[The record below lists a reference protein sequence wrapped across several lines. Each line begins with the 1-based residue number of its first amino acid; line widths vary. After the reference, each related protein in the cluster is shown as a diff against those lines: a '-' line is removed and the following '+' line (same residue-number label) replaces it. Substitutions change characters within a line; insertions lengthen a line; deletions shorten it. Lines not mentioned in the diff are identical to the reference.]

1 MNFIHNTSSDAVG
14 AGPFRATLTRH
25 AEVRI
30 RQRAFRESD
39 VDVLLEHGSEMPDDT
54 LTLTDHDVQEAIS
67 ILKQKITRLERL
79 RGMTAVLIDGR
90 VITVYKSKT
99 TTRRRHSRRKG

>member
-1 MNFIHNTSSDAVG
+1 MSFIHNTSSDAVG
-14 AGPFRATLTRH
+14 ACPFRATLTRH

-39 VDVLLEHGSEMPDDT
+39 VDVLLEHGSEKHDDT

-79 RGMTAVLIDGR
+79 RGMTAVIINGR
-90 VITVYKSKT
+90 VITVYKSKIT
-99 TTRRRHSRRKG
+99 ARRRRSRKEG